1 MMPYGVEYPFG
12 LEYPFSQLGSAVPAV
27 SPPSFLCTPSLLA
40 GGVGGPTG
48 KIGRDSIRECS
59 DRTRGNGFKL
69 KEGRFRLDIRKK
81 FFMMRVVRHWNRLPK
96 EVVDAPSLEAFK
108 FRLDGA
114 LSNLI
119 RNSTMVFTRQKAM
132 PSVLARVD
140 AATQTEL
147 PGKHAATQVSGC
159 RECLGISLFTHGSRA
174 DSCVR
179 CDQVDDLLCMVAELR
194 EEVERLRSIREA
206 EKEIDW
212 WCQALPPL
220 RREQEQQQPPVRT
233 HDQGDPVSPPPPG

>member
-1 MMPYGVEYPFG
+1 M
-12 LEYPFSQLGSAVPAV
+12 
-27 SPPSFLCTPSLLA
+27 
-40 GGVGGPTG
+40 
-48 KIGRDSIRECS
+48 I
-59 DRTRGNGFKL
+59 L
-69 KEGRFRLDIRKK
+69 KVF
-81 FFMMRVVRHWNRLPK
+81 
-96 EVVDAPSLEAFK
+96 
-108 FRLDGA
+108 
-114 LSNLI
+114 SNLYDSVTL

-132 PSVLARVD
+132 PSVLTRVD

-147 PGKHAATQVSGC
+147 PGKHAATQVLGC
-159 RECLGISLFTHGSRA
+159 REWLGLSLFTHGSRA

-212 WCQALPPL
+212 WCHALPPL

-233 HDQGDPVSPPPPG
+233 HDQGHPLSPPRRAEGSSSEDESEWRRVCTRGGR